1 MEFFPLG
8 FVVNREY
15 IKLQSYLSL
24 SPQLRWIESTTVD
37 RFGGQKQI
45 VPSIVFA
52 KLKNKSNAVFCVQML
67 LKLKIYIM

>member
-1 MEFFPLG
+1 MEFFSIRI
-8 FVVNREY
+8 VVNHEY

-37 RFGGQKQI
+37 RLGGQKEN

-52 KLKNKSNAVFCVQML
+52 KLK
-67 LKLKIYIM
+67 KIKIKK